1 MKAFKKTVFLAL
13 AAAMALSLTACMGNN
28 NEPAATTAPVVPATS
43 QPDAGAAATTAPQ
56 AEATGSGFMPD
67 ATDGGANGATDGAM
81 GMGAAFDWK
90 TNAPE
95 IEAKINQISEIAE
108 SRVIVSGET
117 ALVGVK
123 FDSAYQGEMT
133 ERIRDMIAEVV
144 NEADP
149 NVKTVAVTAEQAD
162 VDAIY
167 GYSDQ
172 IRSGQDGNSL
182 MEDIER
188 IVRNATTLR

>member
-1 MKAFKKTVFLAL
+1 MKSFKKTVYLML
-13 AAAMALSLTACMGNN
+13 AAVMMLSLTACMNTN
-28 NEPAATTAPVVPATS
+28 KEPEPTTVPVVPATS
-43 QPDAGAAATTAPQ
+43 QPGAGAAATTAPQ
-56 AEATGSGFMPD
+56 ADATDGGFMPD
-67 ATDGGANGATDGAM
+67 ATNGADGAM
-81 GMGAAFDWK
+81 GMGAVFDWK
-90 TNAPE
+90 ANAPE
-95 IEAKINQISEIAE
+95 IEEKINQISEIAE

-123 FDSAYQGEMT
+123 FDSAYKGEMT
-133 ERIRDMIAEVV
+133 ERIREMIAEVV

>member
-1 MKAFKKTVFLAL
+1 MKSFKKTVYLVA
-13 AAAMALSLTACMGNN
+13 AAAMMLSLTACMNTK

-43 QPDAGAAATTAPQ
+43 QPNAGVAATSAPQ
-56 AEATGSGFMPD
+56 ADATGSGFMPD
-67 ATDGGANGATDGAM
+67 ATDGMTGTQGTNAM
-81 GMGAAFDWK
+81 FDWK

-95 IEAKINQISEIAE
+95 IEAKINQISEISE

-133 ERIRDMIAEVV
+133 ERIREMIAQVV

-149 NVKTVAVTAEQAD
+149 AIKTVAVTAEQAD
-162 VDAIY
+162 VDAVY

-182 MEDIER
+182 MADIER
-188 IVRNATTLR
+188 IIGNATTLR

>member
-1 MKAFKKTVFLAL
+1 MKSFKKTVFLVL
-13 AAAMALSLTACMGNN
+13 AAAMVLCLTACMNTKK
-28 NEPAATTAPVVPATS
+28 EPAATTVPVVPATS
-43 QPDAGAAATTAPQ
+43 QPSAGVAATSAPQ
-56 AEATGSGFMPD
+56 ADATGSGFMPD
-67 ATDGGANGATDGAM
+67 ATDGMNGNAGANVM
-81 GMGAAFDWK
+81 FDWK

-133 ERIRDMIAEVV
+133 ERIREMIAQVV

-149 NVKTVAVTAEQAD
+149 AVKTVAVTAEQAD
-162 VDAIY
+162 VDAVY

-182 MEDIER
+182 MADIER
-188 IVRNATTLR
+188 IIGKATTLR